1 GIASA
6 YQGEEPI
13 ARMLVGLLPIDDVAI
28 WEVSHQLQS
37 PSHAH
42 VERSPSMC
50 AILAVN
56 DPLENNAARSVTP
69 S

>member
-1 GIASA
+1 
-6 YQGEEPI
+6 
-13 ARMLVGLLPIDDVAI
+13 MLVGLLPIDDVAI

-42 VERSPSMC
+42 VESSPSMY
-50 AILAVN
+50 AIPAVN
-56 DPLENNAARSVTP
+56 DPLENNAARSATP